1 LQFKPTIPV
10 LQANCLFLATKYHGS
25 SIILNPMIS
34 KEIFRKVR
42 KLEIRTKGLV
52 NNLFGGEY
60 QSAFKGRG
68 MAFSEVRPYQF
79 GDDIR
84 QIDWNVTARNEEPYV
99 KIYEEEREQ
108 TLVLLVD
115 ISPSGYFGSI
125 NQRKLDL
132 ATEISAVLAFS
143 AIKNNDKVGL
153 ILFTDRIEKVVIP
166 RKGRQHVLRLIRELY
181 ATRPSGTGTDIGM
194 AIQYAGKILNRRSI
208 VVLASDFQAR
218 GYEKALKIMNRKHDV
233 VGIRIDDPLE
243 TELPNLGIIPFIDAE
258 TGTISVV
265 DTSSSKVRKEFRA
278 RRNKR
283 RNELDEF
290 FLKLHMDTVICNTN
304 QSYIEPL
311 MKFFQRRINRY

>member
-1 LQFKPTIPV
+1 
-10 LQANCLFLATKYHGS
+10 
-25 SIILNPMIS
+25 MIS

-99 KIYEEEREQ
+99 KIFEEEREQ
-108 TLVLLVD
+108 TLMLLVD
-115 ISPSGYFGSI
+115 ISPSGFFGSK
-125 NQRKLDL
+125 NQSKMEL

-143 AIKNNDKVGL
+143 AIKNNDKAGL
-153 ILFTDRIEKVVIP
+153 ILFTDKIEKVVIP
-166 RKGRQHVLRLIRELY
+166 RKGRLHVLRLIRELY
-181 ATRPSGTGTDIGM
+181 ATRPSSTGTDIGM
-194 AIQYAGKILNRRSI
+194 AVTYASKILNRRSI
-208 VVLASDFQAR
+208 VVLASDFQAH
-218 GYEKALKIMNRKHDV
+218 GYEKVIKIMNRKHDL

-243 TELPNLGIIPFIDAE
+243 NELPNLGIVPFLDAE

-265 DTSSSKVRKEFRA
+265 DTSSGRVRKAFHA
-278 RRNKR
+278 RRLKR
-283 RNELDEF
+283 RNELDDF
-290 FLKLHMDTVICNTN
+290 FLKLHMDTVTVNTN